1 MSSSTPVT
9 FLATQLRHA
18 ETLARIAVWVGG
30 ALTVA
35 SVLLISFDILARKL
49 TGFTVGGADELS
61 SYAFAIGTTWSLAY
75 AVLQRANV
83 RVDVVYQL
91 LPVRLAAVLDWV
103 ALVALGVFMAV
114 LTYFAYDVVATSFA
128 QGSRANTPLAT
139 PLIVPQGLWFMGLAF
154 MCIILGLMLLRASL
168 ALVTG
173 DLEAIRAMAGVRS
186 IQEEAKDEAAAGERI
201 VKAEKGDLP

>member
-1 MSSSTPVT
+1 MSNTAPVT
-9 FLATQLRHA
+9 FLAAQLRHA
-18 ETLARIAVWVGG
+18 ETLARVAVWVGG
-30 ALTVA
+30 GLTVA
-35 SVLLISFDILARKL
+35 SVLLISFDILARKF

-75 AVLQRANV
+75 ATLQRANV
-83 RVDVVYQL
+83 RVDVLYQL

-114 LTYFAYDVVATSFA
+114 LTYYAYDVVAASFA

-139 PLIVPQGLWFMGLAF
+139 PLALPQGLWFIGLAF
-154 MCIILGLMLLRASL
+154 MCVVLALMLLRASI

-173 DLEAIRAMAGVRS
+173 DLEAIREIAGVRS
-186 IQEEAKDEAAAGERI
+186 IQEEAEEEAASGERI
-201 VKAEKGDLP
+201 VKSEQGERL